1 MAALI
6 AIANSMRVA
15 NRKAPLAGT
24 SGALCSAGA
33 GYDYIT
39 GIGTPVAA
47 SLVNILAAQWRGDSP
62 EVTISR
68 ESSLCAARGEQNSK
82 AHLRFGRRLKNL
94 KSLSLRGLREVLIG
108 ATAF

>member
-24 SGALCSAGA
+24 SGALCTAGA

-47 SLVNILAAQWRGDSP
+47 SLVNILAAQ
-62 EVTISR
+62 
-68 ESSLCAARGEQNSK
+68 
-82 AHLRFGRRLKNL
+82 
-94 KSLSLRGLREVLIG
+94 
-108 ATAF
+108 